1 MLNFLR
7 TLRRNNM
14 NGKYLKYAIGEV
26 LLVVVGIMIALAIN
40 TWNENR
46 KEQQYL
52 SLILKEIHNDITTD
66 LALIYGAINLD

>member
-1 MLNFLR
+1 
-7 TLRRNNM
+7 M

-66 LALIYGAINLD
+66 LAIIYGAINLD

>member
-66 LALIYGAINLD
+66 LAIIYGAINLD